1 MSSAKQ
7 WVRENIPSLEGKVAL
22 VTGANSGV
30 GLYTS
35 KFLAMKGAEVI
46 LACRNS
52 HRCAEAQA
60 RIKAEFPS
68 AVVTTMNLDLSDLS
82 SVRELSD
89 AFPKR
94 WTKLDILCCNAGIM
108 APPYS
113 KTKDGF
119 ELQFGVNHL
128 GHFALTG
135 LLLPQLMG
143 TPGSRVVTV
152 SSGAHKMGN
161 IRFHDPNWEQ
171 EYGPFRAY
179 AASKLANILFAYE
192 LNRKFELARIDSAAL
207 ACHPGFADTKFQ
219 KRAEKRGDSE
229 FAVAVWG
236 LFRDSVAQPPD
247 QGSLPLVFASAH
259 PEAHGGEYIGPS
271 SFLGLRGTPKIDRSS
286 GRSYDRYLAERLW
299 KLSEKMTG
307 VEFSIDA

>member
-22 VTGANSGV
+22 VTGANSGI

-35 KFLAMKGAEVI
+35 KFLAMMGAEVI

-52 HRCAEAQA
+52 HRCTEAEG
-60 RIKAEFPS
+60 RIRAEFPS
-68 AVVTTMNLDLSDLS
+68 AVPATVNLDLSDLS

-89 AFPKR
+89 SFPKR

-108 APPYS
+108 APPYK

-135 LLLPQLMG
+135 LLLPQLVS

-161 IRFHDPNWEQ
+161 IRFHDPNWEL

-192 LNRKFELARIDSAAL
+192 LNRRFELNKIDAAAL
-207 ACHPGFADTKFQ
+207 SCHPGFANSMQQ
-219 KRAEKRGDSE
+219 KRALEQSQKE

-236 LFRDSVAQPPD
+236 LFKDRVAQPPD
-247 QGSLPLVFASAH
+247 IGSLPTVFAAAH

-271 SFLGLRGTPKIDRSS
+271 SFFGLRGFPKIDRSS

-299 KLSEKMTG
+299 KMSEEMTG
-307 VEFSIDA
+307 VEFGLDK